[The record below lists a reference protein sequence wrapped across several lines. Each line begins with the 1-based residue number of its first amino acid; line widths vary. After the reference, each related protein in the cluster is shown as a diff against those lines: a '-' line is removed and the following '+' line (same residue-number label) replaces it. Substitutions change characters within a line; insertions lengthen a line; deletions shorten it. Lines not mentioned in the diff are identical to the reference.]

1 MNLLPALVVGLT
13 AGFLA
18 VQDCKDEKGTTEK
31 EPERKVAY
39 SVEVFQPIS
48 DEEVEEV
55 GEMKETYERIIDD
68 EYLRFAM
75 EEDISEEIGDEPEEE
90 PVAEGESIREIT
102 EDEYDEGVFNFDR
115 VGLMYFTEDRILCD
129 GDMVTIDNVRE
140 WLGNVD
146 LETQSDEI
154 VVKWIRNFDLS
165 YDIRLE
171 IIEDTYSGSRCWNR
185 STSTSCSRSLTRA
198 RMSCRAYSTAITSCG
213 SSTISSSATPP

>member
-1 MNLLPALVVGLT
+1 MHLLPALVVGLT

-18 VQDCKDEKGTTEK
+18 AQDCKDEKWTTEK
-31 EPERKVAY
+31 EPERAVAY

-48 DEEVEEV
+48 NEEVEEHN
-55 GEMKETYERIIDD
+55 EMKEKYEKIVED

-75 EEDISEEIGDEPEEE
+75 EEDISEEIGED

-102 EDEYDEGVFNFDR
+102 EDEYDEGAFNFDR

-129 GDMVTIDNVRE
+129 GDMVTIDNMGE

-171 IIEDTYSGSRCWNR
+171 IIEDSYSGSH
-185 STSTSCSRSLTRA
+185 
-198 RMSCRAYSTAITSCG
+198 
-213 SSTISSSATPP
+213 

>member
-1 MNLLPALVVGLT
+1 MHLLPALVVGLT
-13 AGFLA
+13 SGFLA
-18 VQDCKDEKGTTEK
+18 VQDCKDEKWTKEK
-31 EPERKVAY
+31 EPERAVAY

-48 DEEVEEV
+48 DEEVEEL
-55 GEMKETYERIIDD
+55 GEMKAKYEQIVND
-68 EYLRFAM
+68 EYPRFAM
-75 EEDISEEIGDEPEEE
+75 EEDISEEIGDEPEEEEE

-102 EDEYDEGVFNFDR
+102 EDEYDEGAFNFDR

-129 GDMVTIDNVRE
+129 GDMVTIDNVGE

-171 IIEDTYSGSRCWNR
+171 IIEDSYSGSH
-185 STSTSCSRSLTRA
+185 
-198 RMSCRAYSTAITSCG
+198 
-213 SSTISSSATPP
+213 

>member
-1 MNLLPALVVGLT
+1 MHLLPALVVGLT
-13 AGFLA
+13 AGILA
-18 VQDCKDEKGTTEK
+18 VQDCKDEKRTKEK
-31 EPERKVAY
+31 EPEREVAY

-48 DEEVEEV
+48 DEEAEEV
-55 GEMKETYERIIDD
+55 GEMKEKYEKIVND

-75 EEDISEEIGDEPEEE
+75 EEDISEEIEDESEEE

-102 EDEYDEGVFNFDR
+102 EDEYDEGAFNFER

-129 GDMVTIDNVRE
+129 GDMVTVDNVGE

-171 IIEDTYSGSRCWNR
+171 IIEDAYSGSR
-185 STSTSCSRSLTRA
+185 
-198 RMSCRAYSTAITSCG
+198 
-213 SSTISSSATPP
+213 

>member
-1 MNLLPALVVGLT
+1 MHLLPTLVVGLT

-18 VQDCKDEKGTTEK
+18 AQDCKDEKRTKEK
-31 EPERKVAY
+31 EPERETAY

-48 DEEVEEV
+48 DEEVGEHN
-55 GEMKETYERIIDD
+55 EMKEKYEKIVND

-75 EEDISEEIGDEPEEE
+75 EEDISEESEEESEEE

-102 EDEYDEGVFNFDR
+102 EDEYDEGTFNFDR

-129 GDMVTIDNVRE
+129 GDMVTIDNVGE

-146 LETQSDEI
+146 LETQLDEI

-171 IIEDTYSGSRCWNR
+171 IIEDSYSGSR
-185 STSTSCSRSLTRA
+185 
-198 RMSCRAYSTAITSCG
+198 
-213 SSTISSSATPP
+213 

>member
-1 MNLLPALVVGLT
+1 MHLLPALVVSLT
-13 AGFLA
+13 AGLLA
-18 VQDCKDEKGTTEK
+18 AQDCKDEKWTKEK
-31 EPERKVAY
+31 EPEWDVAY
-39 SVEVFQPIS
+39 SVEVSQPIS

-55 GEMKETYERIIDD
+55 GEMKEKYEQIVND

-75 EEDISEEIGDEPEEE
+75 EEDISEEVGDEPDEEEE
-90 PVAEGESIREIT
+90 PVAEGDSIREIT

-129 GDMVTIDNVRE
+129 GDMVTIDNVGE

-171 IIEDTYSGSRCWNR
+171 IIEDSYSGSH
-185 STSTSCSRSLTRA
+185 
-198 RMSCRAYSTAITSCG
+198 
-213 SSTISSSATPP
+213 

>member
-18 VQDCKDEKGTTEK
+18 AQDCKDEKGTKEK

-48 DEEVEEV
+48 DEEVEEM
-55 GEMKETYERIIDD
+55 GEMKKYEKIVED

-75 EEDISEEIGDEPEEE
+75 EEDISEEIGDDPEEE
-90 PVAEGESIREIT
+90 EESVAEGESIREIT
-102 EDEYDEGVFNFDR
+102 EAEYDEGAFNFDR
-115 VGLMYFTEDRILCD
+115 VGLMYFAEDRILCD
-129 GDMVTIDNVRE
+129 GDMVTIDNVGE

-171 IIEDTYSGSRCWNR
+171 IIEDSYSGSH
-185 STSTSCSRSLTRA
+185 
-198 RMSCRAYSTAITSCG
+198 
-213 SSTISSSATPP
+213 

>member
-1 MNLLPALVVGLT
+1 MHLLPALVVGLT
-13 AGFLA
+13 AGLLA
-18 VQDCKDEKGTTEK
+18 VQDCKDEKWTMK
-31 EPERKVAY
+31 KKPEREFAY

-48 DEEVEEV
+48 DEEVEAHN
-55 GEMKETYERIIDD
+55 EMKEKYEKIIDD

-90 PVAEGESIREIT
+90 EELVAEGESIREIT
-102 EDEYDEGVFNFDR
+102 ENEYDEGAFNFDR
-115 VGLMYFTEDRILCD
+115 VGLMYFTDDRILCD
-129 GDMVTIDNVRE
+129 GDMVTIDNVGE

-171 IIEDTYSGSRCWNR
+171 IIEDAYSGSR
-185 STSTSCSRSLTRA
+185 
-198 RMSCRAYSTAITSCG
+198 
-213 SSTISSSATPP
+213 

>member
-1 MNLLPALVVGLT
+1 MHLLPALVVGLT

-18 VQDCKDEKGTTEK
+18 VQDYKDEKRTKEK
-31 EPERKVAY
+31 EPERTVAY

-55 GEMKETYERIIDD
+55 GEMKEKYEKIVND

-90 PVAEGESIREIT
+90 EEPVAEGESIREIT
-102 EDEYDEGVFNFDR
+102 EDEYDEGAFNFDR

-129 GDMVTIDNVRE
+129 GDMVTIDSVGE

-171 IIEDTYSGSRCWNR
+171 IIEDSYSGSH
-185 STSTSCSRSLTRA
+185 
-198 RMSCRAYSTAITSCG
+198 
-213 SSTISSSATPP
+213 

>member
-1 MNLLPALVVGLT
+1 MHLLPALVVGLT
-13 AGFLA
+13 AGLLA
-18 VQDCKDEKGTTEK
+18 AQDCKDEKWTTEK
-31 EPERKVAY
+31 EPERTVAY

-55 GEMKETYERIIDD
+55 GEMKEKYEKIIND

-90 PVAEGESIREIT
+90 EEPVAEGESIREIT
-102 EDEYDEGVFNFDR
+102 ADEYDDGAFNFDR
-115 VGLMYFTEDRILCD
+115 VSLMYFTEDRVLCD
-129 GDMVTIDNVRE
+129 GDMVTIDNVGE

-171 IIEDTYSGSRCWNR
+171 IIEDSYSGSH
-185 STSTSCSRSLTRA
+185 
-198 RMSCRAYSTAITSCG
+198 
-213 SSTISSSATPP
+213 

>member
-1 MNLLPALVVGLT
+1 MHLLPALVVGLT
-13 AGFLA
+13 AGLLA
-18 VQDCKDEKGTTEK
+18 VQDCKDEKGAKEN
-31 EPERKVAY
+31 EPEREVTY

-48 DEEVEEV
+48 DEEVEEHN
-55 GEMKETYERIIDD
+55 EMKGKYEKIVND

-75 EEDISEEIGDEPEEE
+75 EEDISEEIEDESEEE

-102 EDEYDEGVFNFDR
+102 EDEYDDGAFNFER

-129 GDMVTIDNVRE
+129 GDMVTIDNVSE

-154 VVKWIRNFDLS
+154 VIKWIRNFDLS

-171 IIEDTYSGSRCWNR
+171 IIEDAYSGSR
-185 STSTSCSRSLTRA
+185 
-198 RMSCRAYSTAITSCG
+198 
-213 SSTISSSATPP
+213 

>member
-1 MNLLPALVVGLT
+1 MHLLPALVVSIT
-13 AGFLA
+13 AGLLA
-18 VQDCKDEKGTTEK
+18 VQDCKDEKWTTEK
-31 EPERKVAY
+31 EPERAVTY

-48 DEEVEEV
+48 DEEVEEMS
-55 GEMKETYERIIDD
+55 EMKEKYEEIVDN

-75 EEDISEEIGDEPEEE
+75 EEDISEEIRDDPEGREE

-115 VGLMYFTEDRILCD
+115 VGLMYFTEDRVLCD
-129 GDMVTIDNVRE
+129 GDMVTIDNVGE

-171 IIEDTYSGSRCWNR
+171 IIEDSYSGSH
-185 STSTSCSRSLTRA
+185 
-198 RMSCRAYSTAITSCG
+198 
-213 SSTISSSATPP
+213 